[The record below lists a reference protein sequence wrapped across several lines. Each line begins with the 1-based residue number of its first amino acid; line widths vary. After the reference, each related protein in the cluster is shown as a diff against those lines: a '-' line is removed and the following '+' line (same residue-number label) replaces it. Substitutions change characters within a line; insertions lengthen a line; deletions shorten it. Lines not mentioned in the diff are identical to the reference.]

1 LLSVLAVIVLR
12 RRAPQLERP
21 YRTWGYPIIPIIFL
35 ILATL
40 LIINLAFL
48 APTTSGIGYLLAL
61 TGIPVYFIWKRRA
74 LRDSAIEAS
83 T

>member
-1 LLSVLAVIVLR
+1 LTLS
-12 RRAPQLERP
+12 
-21 YRTWGYPIIPIIFL
+21 TF
-35 ILATL
+35 
-40 LIINLAFL
+40 LIINLAYL

-74 LRDSAIEAS
+74 VQHSAIETS